1 MPAARP
7 ARFYMRRLADG
18 SERAER
24 TRSRSDGDRDQSMAD
39 FFGAG
44 PALPTAANVRSMDA
58 ILGELLEE
66 LHLQEEDMLP
76 EVLAD
81 LWRKAVGN
89 ALSSFS
95 ELVSVARQSASI
107 RITHPAVRY
116 ELTRMKPQII
126 RALNKALGEGSVRTV
141 RFING

>member
-1 MPAARP
+1 
-7 ARFYMRRLADG
+7 
-18 SERAER
+18 
-24 TRSRSDGDRDQSMAD
+24 
-39 FFGAG
+39 
-44 PALPTAANVRSMDA
+44 MDA

-141 RFING
+141 RFINS

>member
-24 TRSRSDGDRDQSMAD
+24 SRSRADGERDQSMAD

-44 PALPTAANVRSMDA
+44 PALPVAANVRSMDA

-95 ELVSVARQSASI
+95 ELVSVARQSACI